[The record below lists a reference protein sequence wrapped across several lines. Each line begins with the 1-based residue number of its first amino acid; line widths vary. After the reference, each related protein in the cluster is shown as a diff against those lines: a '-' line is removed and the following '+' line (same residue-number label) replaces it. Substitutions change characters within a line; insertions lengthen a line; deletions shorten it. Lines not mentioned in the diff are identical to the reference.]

1 MKIVRISQHVKLL
14 FGLIAASAVSQAF
27 CSVEQAQAAALYDFT
42 SAPIQLGDSPVT
54 VGFRFTANSTFNIN
68 SLGFY
73 DYQQDGLQTSHAVGI
88 FNTSGTLL
96 TSTTIAAGTAGV
108 LDGKFRY
115 ANIPSFTLNSGQT
128 YVIAGQTTGLDG
140 YTYGN
145 VGTSILGLS
154 VDSKITIAPSS
165 SLYNYASSLTYPTS
179 FNGYDLYPI
188 VNLSTTS
195 FSTSTSVPE
204 PFTIIGTLVGGTAAF
219 RMRKKFKATNKL

>member
-1 MKIVRISQHVKLL
+1 MNIFRFLRHVKLL

-27 CSVEQAQAAALYDFT
+27 FSVEQAQAAALYDFI
-42 SAPIQLGDSPVT
+42 SAPILLRDSPVT
-54 VGFRFTANSTFNIN
+54 VGFKFTANSTFNIN

-73 DYQQDGLQTSHAVGI
+73 DLQQDGLQTSHAVGI

-96 TSTTIAAGTAGV
+96 TSTTIASGTAGV

-115 ANIPSFTLNSGQT
+115 ADIPSFTLNSGQT
-128 YVIAGQTTGLDG
+128 YVIAGQTTGPDG

-154 VDSKITIAPSS
+154 VDSKITIAPNS
-165 SLYNYASSLTYPTS
+165 SLFAYVSSLTYPTS
-179 FNGYDLYPI
+179 NIGYDLYPM

-195 FSTSTSVPE
+195 FSTSTAVPE
-204 PFTIIGTLVGGTAAF
+204 PFTIIGTLVGGTAAL
-219 RMRKKFKATNKL
+219 RMRKKLNSTDRA